1 MTDYSHDII
10 VVGGG
15 TAGLVTAAGAA
26 ALGARAALIE
36 RDALGGDCLW
46 TGCVPSK
53 ALIAFARRG
62 RDAGSGMRE
71 AAPPDPSRISHPASR
86 WVDAVAWMRSARDRV
101 ARHDDPE
108 RFRAM
113 GVDVLLSPAR
123 LAGPERVEVD
133 GRTLRAKRIVLA
145 LGSVPAAPPVPG
157 LAEAGFL
164 THVTALDQPAL
175 PPRIAMLGGG
185 PVGLE
190 FAQTYARL
198 GAQVTVLELLPEL
211 LPREDPEVGCYVRE
225 QLGREG
231 ITALTGFRATRVARE
246 GQEKAIHG
254 ADGRR
259 IAVDEIFV
267 AAGRTPNTRD
277 AEPGRAGVE
286 LDQGARSEERRVGK
300 ECRSR
305 WSPYH

>member
-1 MTDYSHDII
+1 
-10 VVGGG
+10 
-15 TAGLVTAAGAA
+15 
-26 ALGARAALIE
+26 
-36 RDALGGDCLW
+36 
-46 TGCVPSK
+46 
-53 ALIAFARRG
+53 
-62 RDAGSGMRE
+62 
-71 AAPPDPSRISHPASR
+71 
-86 WVDAVAWMRSARDRV
+86 
-101 ARHDDPE
+101 
-108 RFRAM
+108 
-113 GVDVLLSPAR
+113 R

-211 LPREDPEVGCYVRE
+211 LPREDPEVGRYVRE

-259 IAVDEIFV
+259 GRATAGVPLRLRRARPRDRGGGKRDSRLLQGRDAAERKDPRRHDRGTRGGGADHGVRARDAPRAPV
-267 AAGRTPNTRD
+267 AA
-277 AEPGRAGVE
+277 
-286 LDQGARSEERRVGK
+286 ARPLHPPLSHDE
-300 ECRSR
+300 
-305 WSPYH
+305 

>member
-1 MTDYSHDII
+1 
-10 VVGGG
+10 
-15 TAGLVTAAGAA
+15 
-26 ALGARAALIE
+26 
-36 RDALGGDCLW
+36 
-46 TGCVPSK
+46 
-53 ALIAFARRG
+53 
-62 RDAGSGMRE
+62 
-71 AAPPDPSRISHPASR
+71 
-86 WVDAVAWMRSARDRV
+86 
-101 ARHDDPE
+101 
-108 RFRAM
+108 
-113 GVDVLLSPAR
+113 LLSPAR
-123 LAGPERVEVD
+123 LAGPERGEVD

-211 LPREDPEVGCYVRE
+211 LPREDPEVGRYVRE

-277 AEPGRAGVE
+277 AEPGRAGVAGERPQVVRSDFAE
-286 LDQGARSEERRVGK
+286 LDRAIVEGESATAGFCKVVTRPNGRILGATIVGRGAGELIMEFVLAMRLGLPLPRLARFIHPYPTMSEIV
-300 ECRSR
+300 SR
-305 WSPYH
+305 TAAAWYRQKYTGTRAARLVQRLVRWWL